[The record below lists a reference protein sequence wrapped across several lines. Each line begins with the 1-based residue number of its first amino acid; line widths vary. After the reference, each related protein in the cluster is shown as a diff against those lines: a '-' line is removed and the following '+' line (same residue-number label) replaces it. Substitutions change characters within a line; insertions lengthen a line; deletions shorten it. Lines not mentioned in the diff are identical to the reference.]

1 MVSADV
7 LRGYTETVIL
17 RKLLEGDTYG
27 YEISHMISEISGG
40 EIDIKD
46 ATIYIA
52 FRRMEESGLIT
63 AYWGNDETGGAR
75 RRYYS
80 ITEKGKQYYIDK
92 SSEWLKINKILMKLI
107 IGDEQKWVWTTDLRN
122 I

>member
-17 RKLLEGDTYG
+17 RKLMEGDTYG
-27 YEISHMISEISGG
+27 YEISHMISEVSGG

-52 FRRMEESGLIT
+52 FRRMEDGGLIK
-63 AYWGNDETGGAR
+63 AYWGNDDTGGAR

-80 ITEKGKQYYIDK
+80 ITEKGKEYYKAK
-92 SSEWLKINKILMKLI
+92 SSEWLKINRILMKLI
-107 IGDEQKWVWTTDLRN
+107 VGDEQK
-122 I
+122 

>member
-27 YEISHMISEISGG
+27 YEISHMISEVSGG

-46 ATIYIA
+46 ATIYFA

-80 ITEKGKQYYIDK
+80 ITDKGREYYEAK
-92 SSEWLKINKILMKLI
+92 SSEWLKINKIMNKLI
-107 IGDEQKWVWTTDLRN
+107 IGEEK
-122 I
+122 

>member
-27 YEISHMISEISGG
+27 YEISHMISEVSGG

-92 SSEWLKINKILMKLI
+92 SSEWLKINIIMSKLI
-107 IGDEQKWVWTTDLRN
+107 IGEDK
-122 I
+122 